1 MMEGKQMSDE
11 LMKEI
16 VDRIRNRRLELGY
29 SFQDLADLT
38 GMSKSTLQR
47 YETGA
52 IKNIALDKLKVLSD
66 ALKVSAEY
74 LMGWDEEEKEKDNA
88 YYLDPEAAQI
98 AQEVFERPQMKVL
111 FDASRKVSAE
121 DLDLV
126 INMLDRM
133 KKAETHEDEE

>member
-1 MMEGKQMSDE
+1 MAIGERIKQ
-11 LMKEI
+11 K
-16 VDRIRNRRLELGY
+16 RNELG
-29 SFQDLADLT
+29 
-38 GMSKSTLQR
+38 MTLEDVAKISGVSRQTIQR
-47 YETGA
+47 YESGV
-52 IKNIALDKLKVLSD
+52 ISNIPSD
-66 ALKVSAEY
+66 RIESIAKSLCVSPAY